1 MLLRRF
7 LQKTYQYKDF
17 EVLHTVKPR
26 MKNIYFR
33 IGEDGVVRV
42 NSSKIS
48 QKRLFELLD
57 EREQW
62 IRTALEKIEK
72 KPTVVLGREI
82 LYFGET
88 YQLVDDTSFENLEQL
103 CINSDEKMCEIHY
116 QNFYKSRAQNHLRER
131 LDYFAARMNLQPK
144 EMKLR
149 RMKRQ
154 WGNCRSSGV
163 ITFNIHLMQVPT
175 ECIDY
180 VVVHELAHMVHM
192 NHSKVFHTLVEQHL
206 PQSSAKRNRLK
217 AFRAGLAV

>member
-1 MLLRRF
+1 M
-7 LQKTYQYKDF
+7 QKTYHYKDF
-17 EVLHTVKPR
+17 EVLHTLKPR

-62 IRTALEKIEK
+62 IRSALEKIAQ
-72 KPTVVLGREI
+72 KPTVVLGEEI
-82 LYFGET
+82 LYLGET
-88 YQLVDDTSFENLEQL
+88 YQLTDDTSFEKLQNQ
-103 CINSDEKMCEIHY
+103 CAQSDVMMYESYY
-116 QNFYKSRAQNHLRER
+116 QKFYKSRAQSHLQER
-131 LDYFAARMNLQPK
+131 LDYYSAQMQLHPK

-163 ITFNIHLMQVPT
+163 ITFNIHLMQVPQ

-192 NHSKVFHTLVEQHL
+192 NHSKAFHTLVEQHL